1 MHLQANNKSL
11 CYRQRACLLKMTEKE
26 KNLGIL
32 ASHRITTNYQ
42 SNVVSK
48 KDIVNMSNIFS
59 RDMEKKIMPLNK
71 WIEGQMEY

>member
-11 CYRQRACLLKMTEKE
+11 CYRQRARLLKMTEKE

-71 WIEGQMEY
+71 WIEGHMEY

>member
-11 CYRQRACLLKMTEKE
+11 CYRQRARLLKMTEKE

-32 ASHRITTNYQ
+32 ASHRITTNYR